1 MICDGENPVGGV
13 FNWRAGL
20 STQSGTLVPSLEATI
35 SQKRRA
41 PKRPVLRAGG
51 LHTGG
56 SETPPRQA
64 DCASDR
70 THTGCRPGKLA
81 RLPRISSTARWIDI
95 ERSGSRARAR
105 LQPRDPIRPWPK
117 QAEGKRHRPNPSVC
131 LWSVD
136 GRPSPYGWSE
146 VRRLAGWP
154 ATPLMRCDV
163 MERTPADGAF
173 NLQEHGFTSELCLFE
188 GTCMVICFV
197 AAAVADQ
204 HPPPPPARRR
214 HL

>member
-146 VRRLAGWP
+146 VRRPAGP
-154 ATPLMRCDV
+154 A
-163 MERTPADGAF
+163 G
-173 NLQEHGFTSELCLFE
+173 H
-188 GTCMVICFV
+188 
-197 AAAVADQ
+197 AANA
-204 HPPPPPARRR
+204 
-214 HL
+214 L